1 MGLEEEQEV
10 EEQVQKVENCVPSL
24 TERASEQSPLGE
36 RPQAEA

>member
-10 EEQVQKVENCVPSL
+10 EEQVQKVENCVSNL
-24 TERASEQSPLGE
+24 TERASEQSSLGK